1 QYCCISGLATPNI
14 AATGWPS
21 SSALPPSYPLDF
33 RFDFLSFYG
42 KKSMQMLRFTCVY
55 ERFDSLFVHALN
67 LQMLTYLKKEG
78 PDTVHKVKK

>member
-67 LQMLTYLKKEG
+67 
-78 PDTVHKVKK
+78 